1 MSQGRGAAEKP
12 RRQAR
17 GESRQG
23 IQSIEVGGRLLAALA
38 GANKPMMLKDL
49 AEGARMSAPKAHRYL
64 VSFQRMGLVEQD
76 AASGRYDLGPFA
88 LDLGLASLGRL
99 DPVRHAL
106 PALARLRDAI
116 DETVALAVWGNHGA
130 TIVRWLESSQPV
142 NAALRTGAVMPLT
155 RSATGRAF
163 LAFMP
168 ASATAALAKAELA
181 ANARAGLAP
190 ATRGELERI
199 VAEAR
204 RHGIA
209 RSVAEFTEAISGFA
223 APVFDAD
230 GRMTLALVAL
240 GYSGDFDARW
250 EGATARAVREEA
262 ETLSRRLGWSP
273 ARAA

>member
-1 MSQGRGAAEKP
+1 MEKP
-12 RRQAR
+12 KKKA
-17 GESRQG
+17 GVSARQG

-38 GANKPMMLKDL
+38 GSPKSMMLKDL
-49 AEGARMSAPKAHRYL
+49 AEAAGMSAPKAHRYL

-76 AASGRYDLGPFA
+76 MATGHYDLGPFA

-99 DPVRHAL
+99 DPVQHAL
-106 PALARLRDAI
+106 PALAQLRDAV

-130 TIVRWLESSQPV
+130 TIIRWLESSQPV

-163 LAFMP
+163 LAFLP
-168 ASATAALAKAELA
+168 SSATVALAKSELA
-181 ANARAGLAP
+181 ANVRSGFAP
-190 ATRGELERI
+190 TTRDELERI
-199 VAEAR
+199 VAETR

-209 RSVAEFTEAISGFA
+209 RAVGEFTEAISGFA

-230 GRMTLALVAL
+230 GRMTLALIAL
-240 GYSGDFDARW
+240 GYSGGFDTRW
-250 EGATARAVREEA
+250 DGATARALREAA
-262 ETLSRRLGWSP
+262 ESLSRRLGWSP